1 MPNHVTDVR
10 VRRISFVDR
19 AATRDPENPTEP
31 RRALLFK
38 SEDATP
44 VELEKRRIGK
54 KGAAPAPEP
63 ASAPRDVEASD
74 FRLSSALA
82 EVEAGERRMLADP
95 NHSPAQLQKHKK
107 VKAELETELFHL
119 HHPQQAAARDET
131 LRKAEAEKPAGL
143 SSALNKAEALQKYDP
158 ELSSAEAFR
167 QAMLD
172 PAVQDEY
179 YRESRTLPPPAP
191 RQLSKAEQDRES
203 VERAADYLVKS
214 EGLRPAEAYARA
226 LRESGVY
233 SRAAA

>member
-1 MPNHVTDVR
+1 MT
-10 VRRISFVDR
+10 STEELLKR
-19 AATRDPENPTEP
+19 A
-31 RRALLFK
+31 
-38 SEDATP
+38 
-44 VELEKRRIGK
+44 IGRE
-54 KGAAPAPEP
+54 GAAPAPEP
-63 ASAPRDVEASD
+63 ASAHHDIEASD

-143 SSALNKAEALQKYDP
+143 ATALSKAEAFQEHHP

-167 QAMLD
+167 QTMLD

-179 YRESRTLPPPAP
+179 FRESGTRAAPAP
-191 RQLSKAEQDRES
+191 RQLTKAEKDCES
-203 VERAADYLVKS
+203 VEHAADYLVKS
-214 EGLRPAEAYARA
+214 EGLGAAEAYARA